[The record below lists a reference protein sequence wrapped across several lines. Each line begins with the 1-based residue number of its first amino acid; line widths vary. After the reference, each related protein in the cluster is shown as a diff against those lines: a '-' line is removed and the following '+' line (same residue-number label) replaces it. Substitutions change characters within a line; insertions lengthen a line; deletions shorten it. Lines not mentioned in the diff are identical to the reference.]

1 MNIREEIQALGQNFC
16 VTAGAGAGKTTCLKD
31 TYLGLLRQGL
41 RPGQIVA
48 ITFTEK
54 AAEELR
60 QRVVRDV
67 AELSRDDDSRDW
79 RALLPQVEWAQL
91 TTIHSFCASLLRE
104 FGVLLG
110 LDPDFAVVDAD
121 EFAGLLEETI
131 QDVLRLRLS
140 RADRALG
147 RLLAHYRGG
156 IDGYLAQLYHAL
168 ATDGL
173 SPEQAR
179 AATHQAHE
187 EALAAGQ
194 GLGESLAQVVDQM
207 AAAQSAG
214 QVNPK
219 AKFAAK
225 LAELLAIWP
234 EAQAK
239 LRRDPADRE
248 ALLLLHG
255 LVRGNWGKINSLR
268 QEADR
273 LIGQMLDLAT
283 LPLAAQLSDDILDIL
298 SEVAAKLAT
307 ECQRRAW
314 LSFDDLLLKARDLLR
329 GQPQVLAELRAR
341 WQVLLVDEFQDVNP
355 VQGEL
360 VSLLAGLGQE
370 AEAGTLPRLMVVGDR
385 KQSIYA
391 FRGADVT
398 VFAQAMRDFPGQ
410 GGRVAALKENFRS
423 QPGLV
428 EFYNRLFEQV
438 FLDNDLA
445 GHAPLAFVEF
455 SGDDAQEPGRKA
467 PPPAHA
473 LVEVLEVAGAGDGER
488 LAAEAWRRLEAKDL
502 ARYLSRLLWEE
513 KIPPGHIAVLF
524 RRLTQIGVY
533 EDALRQA
540 GVPFYTMRG
549 RGFYQ
554 CQEVADLLL
563 ALETI
568 LDPQNTLALAGF
580 LRSPLVGLSDEALLA
595 LCYAEGSEGPSFR
608 GLDRA
613 AAEEAALPAWLGA
626 EQAGRWQKALAIIKE
641 FRPLARRLSPAELL
655 ENLLRATGIIPVL
668 LAGPAGEQKT
678 ANLRK
683 LLETARDP
691 QGGLKGGVD
700 DFVNGLKALAQA
712 EPTDPQAPLLGEEA
726 PVVRLMSVH
735 QAKGLEF
742 PVVILPDLSAGRR
755 GGGGLPPPRGG
766 VVGLKP
772 RDPLTNTL
780 LSTPVAKA
788 LADQQKA
795 VEQAETARLFY
806 VACTRAVERLTFLQT
821 GQSQAS
827 GWAKWVEELVKPDP
841 AARVISSQSL
851 AQAPAA
857 AQAGPAY
864 AWPDYL
870 PPDPGPEAAQGEA
883 LAQRVMSPPRLTPLE
898 NRVVR
903 ESVSG
908 LEAWFAC
915 PRLYV
920 FTRLLGLDTGSLP
933 RKPGQKASEAAPP
946 EFDPV
951 ALGSAVHQLLETADL
966 WSGPAGLDSALAA
979 LPQELAQRARAL
991 AAGIWDTALAGMISE
1006 LPPSHVL
1013 REQPFR
1019 LWLPPAPGAPG
1030 LEVMGELDMLLARPA
1045 PQPMAIVD
1053 YKVTH
1058 DMHPEHYRDQLGLYA
1073 LALWSADR
1081 EAPPPAAFL
1090 CYLREQGAELLEL
1103 GFSAAELHDY
1113 QGKLIQAAKDIASLP
1128 LGVRPVDLPPG
1139 PGCTAQCALAGR
1151 GLCPERG

>member
-60 QRVVRDV
+60 QRVVRAV
-67 AELSRDDDSRDW
+67 AELSQDDDSRDW

-140 RADRALG
+140 RSDRALG
-147 RLLAHYRGG
+147 RLLAHYRAG
-156 IDGYLAQLYHAL
+156 IEGYLAQLYQAL

-179 AATHQAHE
+179 AATGRAHE
-187 EALAAGQ
+187 EARREGPNLVDRLV
-194 GLGESLAQVVDQM
+194 LGID
-207 AAAQSAG
+207 
-214 QVNPK
+214 
-219 AKFAAK
+219 
-225 LAELLAIWP
+225 ELRAI
-234 EAQAK
+234 
-239 LRRDPADRE
+239 
-248 ALLLLHG
+248 HG
-255 LVRGNWGKINSLR
+255 EGKINAKKEYGKNIKELLETWPASHQALR
-268 QEADR
+268 NDFLDQTALNRLDR
-273 LIGQMLDLAT
+273 MTKGAWYAAKPARDIIRPAVDKLLGLAA
-283 LPLAAQLSDDILDIL
+283 LPLATQLSDDILDIL

-314 LSFDDLLLKARDLLR
+314 LSFDDLLLKARNLLR

-341 WQVLLVDEFQDVNP
+341 WRVLLVDEFQDVNP

-360 VSLLAGLGQE
+360 VSLLAGLGQ
-370 AEAGTLPRLMVVGDR
+370 AAQAGTLPRLMVVGDR

-445 GHAPLAFVEF
+445 GHAPLAFVDF

-467 PPPAHA
+467 LPPEHP

-488 LAAEAWRRLEAKDL
+488 LAAEVWRRLEAKAL

-513 KIPPGHIAVLF
+513 KIPPGQIAVLF

-595 LCYAEGSEGPSFR
+595 LCYAEGPVYR
-608 GLDRA
+608 GLDQA
-613 AAEEAALPAWLGA
+613 AAEQAALPAWLGA
-626 EQAGRWQKALAIIKE
+626 EQAGRWQKALGILKE

-772 RDPLTNTL
+772 RDPLTNKL

-806 VACTRAVERLTFLQT
+806 VACTRARERLTFLRT

-827 GWAKWVEELVKPDP
+827 GWAKWVEDLVKPDP
-841 AARVISSQSL
+841 AACVISSQSL

-857 AQAGPAY
+857 AQVGPAH

-870 PPDPGPEAAQGEA
+870 PPEPGQEAARGAA
-883 LAQRVMSPPRLTPLE
+883 LAQRVMSPPRITPLE

-933 RKPGQKASEAAPP
+933 RKPGQKASDAAPP

-966 WSGPAGLDSALAA
+966 WSGPAGLEPALAG
-979 LPQELAQRARAL
+979 LPQELAPPARAL
-991 AAGIWDTALAGMISE
+991 AGGIWNTALAGMISE

-1030 LEVMGELDMLLARPA
+1030 LEVMGELDMLLVRPA

-1073 LALWSADR
+1073 LALWSENQ

-1090 CYLREQGAELLEL
+1090 CYLRQEGAELVEL
-1103 GFSAAELHDY
+1103 GFSAAELAEY
-1113 QGKLIQAAKDIASLP
+1113 QGKLIQAAKEIASLP
-1128 LGVRPVDLPPG
+1128 LGVRPADLKPG
-1139 PGCTAQCALAGR
+1139 PDCAQCALAGR
-1151 GLCPERG
+1151 GLCPEAG